1 MVFDWMY
8 ATSAVLAMVL
18 VTFGI
23 GSLCFAAALIAIGPL
38 WKRVLGALYMVLVIF
53 VIYGFAGGAA

>member
-18 VTFGI
+18 ITLGI
-23 GSLCFAAALIAIGPL
+23 ASLCFSAAAIAEGR
-38 WKRVLGALYMVLVIF
+38 WWGKVLGALYILLIVFLIG
-53 VIYGFAGGAA
+53 GFAGGAA